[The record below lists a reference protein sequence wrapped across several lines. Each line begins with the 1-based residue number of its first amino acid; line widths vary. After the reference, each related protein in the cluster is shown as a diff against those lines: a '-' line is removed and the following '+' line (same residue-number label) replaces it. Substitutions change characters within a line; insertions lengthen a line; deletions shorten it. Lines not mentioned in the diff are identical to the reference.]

1 MMHVAQPRIR
11 WMNFSISESMTN
23 LIESINLP
31 QRKNPNM
38 KLNLV
43 TVVIAS
49 AVAISSASASERVYT
64 HNHHRNSY
72 NSMNMMRAPAYAP
85 SNAAGYS
92 AYGSHGPSSQY
103 PGDSNLSGTGSS
115 QFGGGAA
122 DGAGGG
128 GGGGP

>member
-1 MMHVAQPRIR
+1 
-11 WMNFSISESMTN
+11 
-23 LIESINLP
+23 
-31 QRKNPNM
+31 M
-38 KLNLV
+38 KLKLV

-49 AVAISSASASERVYT
+49 AVTIAGARASERIYS
-64 HNHHRNSY
+64 HNHHHNAY
-72 NSMNMMRAPAYAP
+72 NSMNMTQAPAYAP

-92 AYGSHGPSSQY
+92 AYGSYGPSTQY
-103 PGDSNLSGTGSS
+103 PGGSNLSGTGSS